1 MFALFGGHNPPPD
14 SDDDDGQEGVLA
26 ERAAEYERVL
36 LEKDE
41 QIRDLQ
47 SKCIALSDALHQDE
61 VDEFGVAIATKNKV
75 LENEFQDAIE
85 VKNRVLEE
93 QCRQIDSLIAENELM
108 KRRLDGDTQGLPPSG
123 NVHVAA
129 EGPPAPSPITLVSA
143 SQEPL
148 VDVSSTSSLE
158 MQLEASRQ
166 EAGHLLQT
174 MQEQAMQVEQAQ
186 KTLTENGELRWR
198 LTDAI
203 GRFAEAQR
211 RLHPE
216 MVKEFVLVLGEG
228 EAPLGVIFA
237 PSETRVL
244 AGGWPVKRVRDG
256 SWGASQGLQEGDEL
270 HSINGSCVEV
280 LPEDEVLQLLNARP
294 LELLWKR
301 RTGEEVATTSEVVT
315 ASNVATPENSKPST
329 WQQDFDAATKERNDA
344 IEELAQLRTVEAL
357 LQKELSTANENL
369 RDSMNEVA
377 KLRSEALAVANTGQP
392 SPDLQ
397 EVEFLRKEL
406 QVVADERAKEQQHA
420 VAHCEHLQH
429 NYDAAMV
436 DLRDARDMISDL
448 RSQKV
453 VSSVEGVPGAEDELR
468 RQLEEEQARVA
479 EAESEISHLSNMV
492 TAADEQARIMQDELD
507 RARAEA
513 TSTPTTAAD
522 YSRVCQDLD
531 DCRRLLLEEQ
541 AKTKEKEADVTRL
554 QDLLKVMQDT
564 GMGMP
569 SAAPSAQAP
578 VAVQSQVSEDPSGEL
593 EDDGWD
599 F

>member
-1 MFALFGGHNPPPD
+1 MG
-14 SDDDDGQEGVLA
+14 
-26 ERAAEYERVL
+26 
-36 LEKDE
+36 
-41 QIRDLQ
+41 
-47 SKCIALSDALHQDE
+47 
-61 VDEFGVAIATKNKV
+61 
-75 LENEFQDAIE
+75 
-85 VKNRVLEE
+85 
-93 QCRQIDSLIAENELM
+93 
-108 KRRLDGDTQGLPPSG
+108 
-123 NVHVAA
+123 
-129 EGPPAPSPITLVSA
+129 
-143 SQEPL
+143 
-148 VDVSSTSSLE
+148 
-158 MQLEASRQ
+158 
-166 EAGHLLQT
+166 
-174 MQEQAMQVEQAQ
+174 
-186 KTLTENGELRWR
+186 
-198 LTDAI
+198 
-203 GRFAEAQR
+203 
-211 RLHPE
+211 
-216 MVKEFVLVLGEG
+216 
-228 EAPLGVIFA
+228 
-237 PSETRVL
+237 
-244 AGGWPVKRVRDG
+244 
-256 SWGASQGLQEGDEL
+256 GDEL

-315 ASNVATPENSKPST
+315 ASNMGTPENSKPST

-397 EVEFLRKEL
+397 EV
-406 QVVADERAKEQQHA
+406 
-420 VAHCEHLQH
+420 
-429 NYDAAMV
+429 
-436 DLRDARDMISDL
+436 
-448 RSQKV
+448 
-453 VSSVEGVPGAEDELR
+453 PGAEDELQ

-507 RARAEA
+507 RVRAEA

-578 VAVQSQVSEDPSGEL
+578 VAVRSQVSEDPSGEL